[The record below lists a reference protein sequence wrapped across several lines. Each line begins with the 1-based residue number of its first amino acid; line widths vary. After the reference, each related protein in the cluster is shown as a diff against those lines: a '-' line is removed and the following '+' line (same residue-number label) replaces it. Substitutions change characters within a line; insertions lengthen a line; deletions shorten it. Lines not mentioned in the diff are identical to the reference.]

1 MNRLGLRAAML
12 LVMFSAP
19 VMAQPANP
27 YPSFESHGAKR
38 FDYKH
43 QLLGPLTLARS
54 AAAAGINQLR
64 NVPSEW
70 GQGAAG
76 YAKRFASSYGTHI
89 VSSTIHYGVST
100 LRHEEMGYRPSGLHG
115 VGPRTLYA
123 LESTVITHKT
133 TTGQPTVA
141 AGEISGAMGSGLIS
155 RAWQP
160 AAAKTV
166 AKGFASGGIILGVDA
181 GTHVV
186 REFWPEIRHPKSH

>member
-1 MNRLGLRAAML
+1 MTSLGLRAAL
-12 LVMFSAP
+12 LVVMFSVP
-19 VMAQPANP
+19 VMAQPADP
-27 YPSFESHGAKR
+27 YPNFESHGAKR
-38 FDYKH
+38 YDYKH
-43 QLLGPLTLARS
+43 QLLGPLTLART

-89 VSSTIHYGVST
+89 VNSTIHYGVST
-100 LRHEEMGYRPSGLHG
+100 VRHEEMSYRPSGLDG

-133 TTGQPTVA
+133 DTGKPTVA
-141 AGEISGAMGSGLIS
+141 AGEISGAMGAGAIS

-166 AKGFASGGIILGVDA
+166 AKAFASGGIMLGADA
-181 GTHVV
+181 GMHVV
-186 REFWPEIRHPKSH
+186 REFWPEIRHPLKH